1 MVVMRLIPV
10 SKYNYYNKCKG
21 REEFLL
27 TKIKNFYSIEQ
38 LYNTNFSCIPDKK
51 GIYIVKKS
59 KQKKIE
65 FSMDTTA
72 IKEYQNKSMIY
83 DVNVLN
89 DKFDKSDKEILYI
102 GKAGGKKNKLKQ
114 RIRQYVRYGYGEVNN
129 HRGGRAIWQIA
140 DSKSLLLGFI
150 ECGNPEKIEKEL
162 LEEYESKYKV
172 LPIANWRK

>member
-1 MVVMRLIPV
+1 M
-10 SKYNYYNKCKG
+10 
-21 REEFLL
+21 
-27 TKIKNFYSIEQ
+27 KIK
-38 LYNTNFSCIPDKK
+38 
-51 GIYIVKKS
+51 
-59 KQKKIE
+59 

-72 IKEYQNKSMIY
+72 IKEYSNKSMIY
-83 DVNVLN
+83 DMGLLN
-89 DKFDKSDKEILYI
+89 DKFDKSDNEILYI

-150 ECGNPEKIEKEL
+150 ECDNPEKIEKEL